1 MTESP
6 PAAATRYATFDL
18 DEVRREKAALDEQ
31 IARLTRRRD
40 GLAGVL
46 MMAGDP
52 ACDLAGGDVA
62 CVPPVASAGG
72 KRPTHRAMLVDVLRD
87 APGPM
92 GVRELIDAVQNRF
105 GEAIPR
111 TSVSPLLRKLARRDE
126 VEHVPDLA
134 KWRIGA
140 AGGEV
145 VRFRGPKVAASDA
158 A

>member
-6 PAAATRYATFDL
+6 PAAASRYATFDL
-18 DEVRREKAALDEQ
+18 DEVRREKTALDEQ

-52 ACDLAGGDVA
+52 ACDLAGGYVA
-62 CVPPVASAGG
+62 CLPPVASAGG
-72 KRPTHRAMLVDVLRD
+72 KRPTHRAMLVEVLAD
-87 APGPM
+87 AAEPM
-92 GVRELIDAVQNRF
+92 GVRELIDAVENRF